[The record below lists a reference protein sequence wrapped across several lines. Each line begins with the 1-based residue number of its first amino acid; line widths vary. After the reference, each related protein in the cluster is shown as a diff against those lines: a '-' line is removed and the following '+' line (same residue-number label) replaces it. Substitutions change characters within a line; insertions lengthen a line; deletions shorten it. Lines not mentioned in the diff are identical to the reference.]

1 MRGREAGA
9 NSSCSIPRQLQVRN
23 CRVRV
28 ALRTRRRTRR
38 YGSARASPPP
48 PAPEDSPASLCLSFF
63 FLSLFLSFFLS
74 LPLFLAPFLVRRIPK
89 YCNCRAIREVE
100 NVEESI
106 NSTSKPI
113 GCQSKPAPQGGVR
126 CRTRHRPLD
135 LRRHVVVVRR
145 KEEVREDRRMIGGGI
160 EGSLFSTSGILG
172 AMDKDVRRKCGK
184 VRRALFHLLLIV
196 GGKFLMGR
204 GKGKEEVKVI
214 RRVRRTCYVISGIR
228 RWNLNVQGGEMSTL
242 RYQDLADPSYEIG
255 GWFNVV
261 MFLSRRS
268 NNQVWIS

>member
-204 GKGKEEVKVI
+204 GKEKS
-214 RRVRRTCYVISGIR
+214 RRTK
-228 RWNLNVQGGEMSTL
+228 
-242 RYQDLADPSYEIG
+242 
-255 GWFNVV
+255 
-261 MFLSRRS
+261 
-268 NNQVWIS
+268 